1 MASKW
6 EDDVPKEVKRQRYH
20 RLTEELMKHSLVYNQ
35 ALVGTT
41 VKMLV
46 EDFDR
51 KNGYLVD
58 ADIISRCRLFLKGG
72 DPTRCARCGTM
83 GDRLYSLRKS
93 KAKTITDAS
102 YEMRMDP
109 NELSRFERNMK
120 NPSLKV
126 LRKLAKYYG
135 VTTDYILCM
144 DLYEEEFE

>member
-1 MASKW
+1 MMLN
-6 EDDVPKEVKRQRYH
+6 VKEAAE
-20 RLTEELMKHSLVYNQ
+20 RLKCNPETIRRWCREGRIPYI
-35 ALVGTT
+35 GG
-41 VKMLV
+41 
-46 EDFDR
+46 DR

-102 YEMRMDP
+102 YDMRMDP
-109 NELSRFERNMK
+109 NDLSRFERNMK